1 MRNICVAGVP
11 CVRLTLQ
18 SNVGLVT
25 SNADSQIWENSKQ
38 IGKSNLV
45 KDEGGHTI
53 EEVGRSSIATAIV
66 KESY

>member
-25 SNADSQIWENSKQ
+25 SNADSQIWENSKP
-38 IGKSNLV
+38 IGKSNLG
-45 KDEGGHTI
+45 E
-53 EEVGRSSIATAIV
+53 R
-66 KESY
+66 